1 MDVSGGL
8 TISQAGISPTGNLD
22 SESTEA
28 VYKILRDI
36 NAEMGTSFVIITHDR
51 KIAELTDRI
60 IEIKDGRINLD
71 ILR

>member
-1 MDVSGGL
+1 MILADE
-8 TISQAGISPTGNLD
+8 PTGNLD

-36 NAEMGTSFVIITHDR
+36 NAETGTSFVIITHDR

-60 IEIKDGRINLD
+60 VEIKDGRINLD
-71 ILR
+71 IYR